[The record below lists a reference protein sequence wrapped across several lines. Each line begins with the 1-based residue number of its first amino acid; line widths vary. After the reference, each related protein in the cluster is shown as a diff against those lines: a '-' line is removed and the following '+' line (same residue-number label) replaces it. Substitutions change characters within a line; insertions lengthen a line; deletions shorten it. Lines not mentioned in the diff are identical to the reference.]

1 MCKPLFLLLAFFSCR
16 LVSFGQDT
24 RIDSLNAII
33 KTAAADTSVAAAYVA
48 LTEIFYATDPDT
60 VIPLCNKALDVVE
73 KNIGNANDREKH
85 ALLLSKA
92 DALNNIGAI
101 FMQRGKMNEALDYFN
116 QVLAVYEETATP
128 ERAPIILNNIG
139 VIYYKQGKTEKS
151 LDYYHRSLKMRGQLG
166 DSAGV
171 AQSLSNIGV
180 IYNIQGQTDKALEY
194 FQQSLDIR
202 RRLGDQQG
210 MAFSLNNLGAV
221 HRSLGRM
228 EKARSYYDECLE
240 IYTASDNKEGMAN
253 TYHNIGSTYEDSQ
266 PEKAMAYFN
275 LSLPIY
281 EKTGNRQ
288 GIANSSISM
297 ARVLMKLGR
306 PEEALKS
313 GNRSLQTAQEGGYA
327 ETIRNA
333 HFVLSGVDSALG
345 NTAGAFAHYKQYV
358 FYRDSIANE
367 ATRKAGIE
375 KHAQYEFDKKE
386 ALLKAEQDEKLKRQ
400 ELINW
405 FTGVS
410 SGLFLLFVVV
420 VFNRY
425 RLKQKHLYQQKLN
438 AQQKAQAVAVM
449 ETQEQ
454 ERKRIAEDLHDSLG
468 HLLSTAK
475 LNLQAFPESQ
485 RHLVENPLLLL
496 NQASH
501 EIRNITFNLMPRTL
515 EEEGLVP
522 ALNELAKKTTSSGIR
537 MSLHVHGMENVALEM
552 QAQFNIYRI
561 VQEAVNNILKHAQA
575 RAIGIQLVR
584 ADGQLTVMVEDD
596 GKGFDPASLKKN
608 GRGLKNITTRSE
620 WLNGKTGIDSTPGRG
635 TTIAIEI
642 PLKA

>member
-1 MCKPLFLLLAFFSCR
+1 MRKLFFLVAAFCFCR
-16 LVSFGQDT
+16 LPAFGQNSQV
-24 RIDSLNAII
+24 DSLNTVI
-33 KTAAADTSVAAAYVA
+33 KTAPGDTSVVAAYVA
-48 LTEIFYATDPDT
+48 LTEIFYATNPDT
-60 VIPLCNKALDVVE
+60 VIPLCYKALDIIAE
-73 KNIGNANDREKH
+73 KIDDADEKERH

-101 FMQRGKMNEALDYFN
+101 FLQRGKMNEALDYFE
-116 QVLAVYEETATP
+116 QVLGVYEETATP
-128 ERAPIILNNIG
+128 ERVPVTLNNIG
-139 VIYYKQGKTEKS
+139 VIYYKQGQTEKS
-151 LDYYHRSLKMRGQLG
+151 LDYYHRSLKMRSQLG

-171 AQSLSNIGV
+171 AQSLSNIGA
-180 IYNIQGQTDKALEY
+180 IYNNQGQQDKALDY
-194 FQQSLDIR
+194 FRQSLDIR
-202 RRLGDQQG
+202 RRIGDELG
-210 MAFSLNNLGAV
+210 MAFSLNNLGALY
-221 HRSLGRM
+221 RSQGQM
-228 EKARSYYDECLE
+228 EKARAHYDECLK
-240 IYTASDNKEGMAN
+240 IYVAGDNKEGMAN
-253 TYHNIGSTYEDSQ
+253 TYHNIGCTYEDAQ
-266 PEKAMAYFN
+266 PGKALEYFHQ
-275 LSLPIY
+275 SLPIY
-281 EKTGNRQ
+281 EKAGNKQ

-386 ALLKAEQDEKLKRQ
+386 ALMKAEQDEKLKRQ

-405 FTGVS
+405 FVGVS

-425 RLKQKHLYQQKLN
+425 RLKQKHRFQQKLN
-438 AQQKAQAVAVM
+438 AQQKEQAVAVM

-485 RHLVENPLLLL
+485 KHLMENPLLLL

-552 QAQFNIYRI
+552 QVQFNIYRI
-561 VQEAVNNILKHAQA
+561 IQEAVNNILKHAQA
-575 RAIGIQLVR
+575 KEIGIQLVR

-608 GRGLKNITTRSE
+608 GRGLRNITTRSE